1 MGPDSKVEGVMV
13 NKYSKFGLNPFDSM
27 EVIDVWK
34 NFNLWCNADAN
45 ANSNAD
51 ARVTV

>member
-1 MGPDSKVEGVMV
+1 MGLASRVEGVMV

-34 NFNLWCNADAN
+34 NFNLDFGYFLSIKGA
-45 ANSNAD
+45 
-51 ARVTV
+51 

>member
-1 MGPDSKVEGVMV
+1 MGPGSKVEGVMV

-27 EVIDVWK
+27 EVIDVGK
-34 NFNLWCNADAN
+34 NFNICCNADAN
-45 ANSNAD
+45 ANAD